1 MVVDTSVKYIC
12 LLNWMLNHIRTATQS
27 DYLVV
32 LGQHLA
38 VSPKLFNAPDGHTLW
53 MTISMVMFGCFL
65 AFMISV
71 SEFLLLSH
79 TSSLTLSISGI
90 FKVSSNSHDYN
101 SYKTVFK
108 YVLCPFS
115 RKANPLT
122 RSCLD
127 PYMSHLFYFSFW
139 TLFDIYCF
147 PNWSPVGPGG
157 GGGTPCNGL
166 YGEESGNVL
175 FLWLIDDLQQ
185 LKGMQSSKQDLW
197 KRYHLSIEGMQ
208 KRHLFCEKW
217 YIKG

>member
-157 GGGTPCNGL
+157 GGGVSPPDPRGAPGGGGYSL
-166 YGEESGNVL
+166 
-175 FLWLIDDLQQ
+175 
-185 LKGMQSSKQDLW
+185 
-197 KRYHLSIEGMQ
+197 
-208 KRHLFCEKW
+208 
-217 YIKG
+217 

>member
-108 YVLCPFS
+108 YVLCPFF

-157 GGGTPCNGL
+157 GGGYSL
-166 YGEESGNVL
+166 
-175 FLWLIDDLQQ
+175 
-185 LKGMQSSKQDLW
+185 
-197 KRYHLSIEGMQ
+197 
-208 KRHLFCEKW
+208 
-217 YIKG
+217 